1 MYEFTV
7 ARSHILRNPKMA
19 FFTIAAVTLA
29 VAVIVVFMGLLGGFE
44 EEIITTTVE
53 NNPHIYVQ
61 PKSDEKYI
69 YLYRTV
75 SARLWDYPGVE
86 AVSARL
92 VGKAGAKYK
101 DRIRGVEFLG
111 VNPADEDRLMKVQKD
126 IVIGNFQDL
135 QSRKLSAFMGT
146 KLAEELKL
154 QPEDDFIL
162 ARGNISMRLRVAGLF
177 ETGSAKDKSLVYIPL
192 TTAQDLVGKGDVVS
206 EVDVRI
212 KDIYQAPYIV
222 SDLNSRF
229 RYQSKSWQDMNAD
242 ILKLIQTQSFFSWI
256 FYILIFIIA
265 GFGIANTMIMIIS
278 RKTKEIGIL
287 MAMGATRR
295 VHSQDIHAG
304 EPDPGPALCTAGQ
317 HPGLF
322 GSPAHHVLRHSA
334 SLRDLHGIKDEHH
347 HEAGVLHLCHCLC
360 PGCELRG
367 RAVSCLEGL
376 PHGPGGGDRK
386 HMKYNMLL

>member
-7 ARSHILRNPKMA
+7 AKSHILRNPKLA
-19 FFTIAAVTLA
+19 FFTVAAVTLA

-75 SARLWDYPGVE
+75 SAHLWEYPGVE

-92 VGKAGAKYK
+92 MGKAAARYK
-101 DRIRGVEFLG
+101 DKIRGVEFLG
-111 VNPADEDRLMKVQKD
+111 IDPVDEDRLMKVAKD

-135 QSRKLSAFMGT
+135 QSRKFSAFMGT

-212 KDIYQAPYIV
+212 RDIYQAPYIV
-222 SDLNSRF
+222 SDLNSIF

-242 ILKLIQTQSFFSWI
+242 ILKLIQTQSIFSWI
-256 FYILIFIIA
+256 FYLLIFVIA

-278 RKTKEIGIL
+278 RRTKEIGIL
-287 MAMGATRR
+287 MAMGATKR
-295 VHSQDIHAG
+295 SILKIFMLESLILAPPAALLGSLLAFLTAQIIMSYDIRLPSEIYMVSRMNITMKPEFFIYAIVFALAVNFVAG
-304 EPDPGPALCTAGQ
+304 LYPAWKASRMDPVEAI
-317 HPGLF
+317 
-322 GSPAHHVLRHSA
+322 GS
-334 SLRDLHGIKDEHH
+334 I
-347 HEAGVLHLCHCLC
+347 
-360 PGCELRG
+360 
-367 RAVSCLEGL
+367 
-376 PHGPGGGDRK
+376 
-386 HMKYNMLL
+386 

>member
-7 ARSHILRNPKMA
+7 AQSHILRNPKQA

-29 VAVIVVFMGLLGGFE
+29 VAIIVVFMGLLGGFE

-69 YLYRTV
+69 SLYRTV
-75 SARLWDYPGVE
+75 SAGLWDYPEVE

-92 VGKAGAKYK
+92 IGKAAARYK
-101 DRIRGVEFLG
+101 DKVRGVEFLG
-111 VNPADEDRLMKVQKD
+111 IDPINEDGLMKVSKD
-126 IVIGNFQDL
+126 IVVGDFQDL

-146 KLAEELKL
+146 KLAQELKL
-154 QPEDDFIL
+154 KPEDDFIL
-162 ARGNISMRLRVAGLF
+162 ARGNTSMRLRVAGLF
-177 ETGSAKDKSLVYIPL
+177 ETGSAIDKSLVYIPL
-192 TTAQDLVGKGDVVS
+192 TTAQDLVDKGDVVS

-242 ILKLIQTQSFFSWI
+242 ILKLIQTQSIFSWI
-256 FYILIFIIA
+256 FYILIFVIA

-278 RKTKEIGIL
+278 RRTKEIGIL
-287 MAMGATRR
+287 MAMGATRW
-295 VHSQDIHAG
+295 SILKIFMLESLILAPPAALLGSILAFLTAQLIMSYDIQLPSEIYMVSRMTITMNPEFFIYAIVFALSVNFVAG
-304 EPDPGPALCTAGQ
+304 MYPAWKASRMDPVEAI
-317 HPGLF
+317 
-322 GSPAHHVLRHSA
+322 GS
-334 SLRDLHGIKDEHH
+334 I
-347 HEAGVLHLCHCLC
+347 
-360 PGCELRG
+360 
-367 RAVSCLEGL
+367 
-376 PHGPGGGDRK
+376 
-386 HMKYNMLL
+386 

>member
-7 ARSHILRNPKMA
+7 AKSHILRNPKLA

-69 YLYRTV
+69 YLYRTI
-75 SARLWDYPGVE
+75 SAHLWDYPGVE

-92 VGKAGAKYK
+92 MGKAAARYK
-101 DRIRGVEFLG
+101 DKVRGVEFLG
-111 VNPADEDRLMKVQKD
+111 VDPADEDRLMKAAED

-135 QSRKLSAFMGT
+135 QSRKFSAFMGT

-212 KDIYQAPYIV
+212 RDIYQAPYIV
-222 SDLNSRF
+222 SDLNSIF

-242 ILKLIQTQSFFSWI
+242 ILKLIQTQSVFSWI
-256 FYILIFIIA
+256 FYILIFVIA

-278 RKTKEIGIL
+278 RRTKEIGIRK
-287 MAMGATRR
+287 AIGARR
-295 VHSQDIHAG
+295 MDILWQFLIESVVMSVSG
-304 EPDPGPALCTAGQ
+304 
-317 HPGLF
+317 GLI
-322 GSPAHHVLRHSA
+322 
-334 SLRDLHGIKDEHH
+334 GIMV
-347 HEAGVLHLCHCLC
+347 GVLAAFLLSTYGNLT
-360 PGCELRG
+360 PVVSANSIMMSFAFASVVGIFFGIYPAWKAAMSNVIDALRY
-367 RAVSCLEGL
+367 E
-376 PHGPGGGDRK
+376 
-386 HMKYNMLL
+386 